1 MKRKGVYATT
11 VMRSL
16 NVPLNIVLMRSDNVI
31 ERTAA
36 RSLRVFKK
44 EFKAFDCY
52 ALDSTVTLPNE
63 QPQKVCSNRIG
74 DKIEE

>member
-1 MKRKGVYATT
+1 MRTEGVLCDDCYEDPKRAIKHSTHAVRQYY
-11 VMRSL
+11 
-16 NVPLNIVLMRSDNVI
+16 

-36 RSLRVFKK
+36 RLLRVFKK